1 MSSRNKLCVIRLP
14 GTTQL
19 LFLVAKLCIGGT
31 RDFTSFFSR
40 VHVLRKFKCSSCV
53 RPSRAYAWFPC
64 SYKLVYSTSTYLC
77 PVFWGCLKLQS
88 AVRPFCAHA
97 ANDVFHFLNRKQF
110 CRTFALLLCLKN
122 CYCSRTDN
130 YFYYCLLVLEF
141 LAAFGCGI
149 WLINRAV
156 PYADCWRFTY
166 GSRRWYTCPL
176 LSC

>member
-1 MSSRNKLCVIRLP
+1 MSSRNKLSVIRLP

-19 LFLVAKLCIGGT
+19 LFLVAQVCLVAYVASLLSFRAFTFCASLHVETVVPGHRGLI
-31 RDFTSFFSR
+31 RDSLAVTSLFIA
-40 VHVLRKFKCSSCV
+40 L
-53 RPSRAYAWFPC
+53 
-64 SYKLVYSTSTYLC
+64 STYLY

-110 CRTFALLLCLKN
+110 CKTFALLLCLKN

-130 YFYYCLLVLEF
+130 YFYYCLLVSEF

-149 WLINRAV
+149 
-156 PYADCWRFTY
+156 
-166 GSRRWYTCPL
+166 
-176 LSC
+176 